1 MKIALVQSSLVWGD
15 IEKNLALF
23 DRKLAG
29 IGACDVIL
37 LPEMFTSGSMLVKQ
51 DKRVADAE
59 KNKTAAGQATD
70 VGMGRKAG
78 CAGYGVYG
86 I

>member
-37 LPEMFTSGSMLVKQ
+37 LPEMFTSGSMLVKP
-51 DKRVADAE
+51 D
-59 KNKTAAGQATD
+59 
-70 VGMGRKAG
+70 
-78 CAGYGVYG
+78 
-86 I
+86 